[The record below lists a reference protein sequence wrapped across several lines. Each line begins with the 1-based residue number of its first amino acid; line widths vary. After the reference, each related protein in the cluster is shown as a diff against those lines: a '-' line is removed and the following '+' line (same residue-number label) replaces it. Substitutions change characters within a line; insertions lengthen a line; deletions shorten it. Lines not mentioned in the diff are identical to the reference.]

1 MITKQETF
9 KRILSGYYTS
19 HNMVET
25 PLWELMK
32 KRCSWSLTLVAP
44 PNDKYI
50 AFRMVHGEFYVKEV
64 YENGPEW
71 HEDIKE
77 CAKELGLL

>member
-19 HNMVET
+19 YKIVEA
-25 PLWELMK
+25 PLWELMRE
-32 KRCSWSLTLVAP
+32 RCGWSLTLAVS
-44 PNDKYI
+44 NEYI
-50 AFRMVHGEFYVKEV
+50 AFRMAPGEFYIKQV
-64 YENGPEW
+64 YENGLEW
-71 HEDIKE
+71 HKDIKE

>member
-1 MITKQETF
+1 MISKQETF

-19 HNMVET
+19 HTMVET

-32 KRCSWSLTLVAP
+32 KRCHWSLTLAVS
-44 PNDKYI
+44 NDKNV
-50 AFRMVHGEFYVKEV
+50 AFKIVNGKWFIRQA

-71 HEDIKE
+71 HKDIKE
-77 CAKELGLL
+77 CAKELGML